1 LYNLIRDRWIPVR
14 CLDGSKKNIAPAQ
27 ITENYASN
35 CIVRLDTPRADF
47 NGAMIQFLIGLVQTA
62 MAPKSDRDWLRSLKD
77 PPTIAVLEPVFE
89 PFTSA
94 FDLDG
99 AGPRFMQDLELRE
112 GSETPIDRL
121 LMESP
126 GENTL
131 DKNRDLFVK
140 RDTVK
145 TMCPMCAAMALY
157 TLQTN
162 APGKGQ
168 GHRTSLRGGGPIT
181 TVITGRTLWEQVW
194 FNILN
199 EKDFLSAPFLMS
211 KNDADK
217 FPWLSATKTS
227 DDDTT
232 VGPSQV
238 HPSQV
243 YFGMPERIRLDSTTM
258 KTSICDVCGLH
269 DVPCYT
275 QFLLHNHGVNYPG
288 DIAWGHP
295 LTPYRTKEKE
305 HKTFAVHT
313 DSGGIIYRHWLGLMF
328 GVTSKDFRTEP
339 SRSVKAFKNR
349 KMIYESELPDGDIRI
364 WSFGYKVKNSKA
376 ECWYESEMPF
386 ILVPNAIKDQYEM
399 QIAQM
404 IQTAEYSQSQLKF
417 YCKAGMYRN
426 PKAISGD
433 FNFIGTVFWQSTEQ
447 GFYSTVS
454 ELVKTLTLHSNTVP
468 LKLKWLSTLS
478 QTSLTIF
485 DRFAQSDTIADGDPK
500 RIVVNRRKL
509 WNSLS
514 PKKDVVRDLL
524 QLPETD
530 AEDVPGAAQ
539 PRVTLP

>member
-1 LYNLIRDRWIPVR
+1 VNNLIRERWIPVR
-14 CLDGSKKNIAPAQ
+14 CLDGSKKIIAPAQ
-27 ITENYASN
+27 ITENYTSN
-35 CIVRLDTPRADF
+35 PVVRLDTPRADF
-47 NGAMIQFLIGLVQTA
+47 DGAMIQFLIGLVQTA
-62 MAPKSDRDWLRSLKD
+62 MAPKSDRDRDWLPYVKN
-77 PPTIAVLEPVFE
+77 PPTYAVLEHAFE
-89 PFTSA
+89 HFASA

-168 GHRTSLRGGGPIT
+168 GHRTSLRGGGPVT
-181 TVITGRTLWEQVW
+181 TVITGHTLWEQVW
-194 FNILN
+194 FNILD
-199 EKDFLSAPFLMS
+199 EKDFLSAPFLLS
-211 KNDADK
+211 KNDSDK
-217 FPWLSATKTS
+217 FPWLSATRTS
-227 DDDTT
+227 DDDTM

-238 HPSQV
+238 HPTQV

-258 KTSICDVCGLH
+258 KTTTCDVCGST

-275 QFLLHNHGVNYPG
+275 QFLLQNHGINYPG

-295 LTPYRTKEKE
+295 LTPYRTKE
-305 HKTFAVHT
+305 
-313 DSGGIIYRHWLGLMF
+313 RLGLMQ

-349 KMIYESELPDGDIRI
+349 KMNNESELDGDIRI

-386 ILVPNAIKDQYEM
+386 ILVPNAIKDLYEM
-399 QIAQM
+399 HIAQL
-404 IQTAEYSQSQLKF
+404 ILTAEYAQNQLKF
-417 YCKAGMYRN
+417 FCKAGMYRN
-426 PKAISGD
+426 PKVVSGD

-454 ELVKTLTLHSNTVP
+454 ELVKLLSVTSNTVP

-485 DRFAQSDTIADGDPK
+485 DRFAQSDTIADSDPK

-514 PKKDVVRDLL
+514 PKKKEVRDLL
-524 QLPETD
+524 KLTEPD
-530 AEDVPGAAQ
+530 AEDLQGAA
-539 PRVTLP
+539 